1 MNKIERFI
9 QYTCLIVAFLSVF
22 YMLFSFYT
30 SVQAGEPQTVNEQ
43 VDDRAPKAYI
53 YFEHAAPAVY
63 HLARKIER
71 QDPITVDEVK
81 AFPEGSLNTRYGGE
95 TTLLYFALDQYN
107 LQAID
112 ALLAGGAAP
121 YMIDYPL
128 TGSGRDFTYYMG
140 AMLYGS
146 HEHVFPARPSRKVQD
161 RSD

>member
-30 SVQAGEPQTVNEQ
+30 SVQAREPQTVNEQ
-43 VDDRAPKAYI
+43 VDDRAPAYI
-53 YFEHAAPAVY
+53 YFEQAAPAVY

-81 AFPEGSLNTRYGGE
+81 ALLEGSLNTRYGGE

-121 YMIDYPL
+121 I
-128 TGSGRDFTYYMG
+128 
-140 AMLYGS
+140 
-146 HEHVFPARPSRKVQD
+146 
-161 RSD
+161 